1 MGEARKR
8 AKLRLGLWVFIALIV
23 LTVVEL
29 WIAFSVPR
37 ALLYIVVINLIDA
50 WLIMEYFMHL
60 SRMWRA
66 EE

>member
-1 MGEARKR
+1 MDETRKR
-8 AKLRLGLWVFIALIV
+8 AQLRLGLWVFIALII

-29 WIAFSVPR
+29 WIAFAVPR
-37 ALLYIVVINLIDA
+37 PLLYLVVINLADA